1 MTSTTIANLAL
12 ARLGNSTITDITED
26 TEIAR
31 ACQLL
36 YEPTRKELLRSHR
49 WNFAQKRAT
58 LTQLADA
65 PLFGWDHAYQLPS
78 DYMRVCE
85 VNESEHGDVVLMLS
99 SRDCAIVGCFLCR
112 IGSRR
117 RRLLAGFLLIH
128 EGLLLGRHDGHVSP
142 FVDREGRVQPEMWP
156 CVPNG
161 DKIFWYSG
169 NSPEFYGQ
177 ELIDQYIRYVDK
189 YLHQLFPKT
198 QDAKTADAI
207 LELFRKAYISSI
219 FILSNHRLDYGVILI
234 PMGFLD
240 FLNPTRFLD
249 YADSFVP
256 GFEERSSGIVPPP
269 RSATS
274 GVTTNDALSLASVY
288 RSVSIIATAMKQ
300 LGIHVYRDDAEVTPT
315 PLVIRQPDIKVTREV
330 WMEQT
335 INSMALSGN
344 AYWLIGRNGRG
355 ETVNLEVL
363 NPFDVMIQTDDYGN
377 ALYYTYR
384 GTIRYELNDLQ
395 HLSMMRVP
403 GNVYGLG
410 PIQAAQKELL
420 NARDTRDYASVWF
433 TDSGIPNGVLK
444 SDQML
449 SPDQASAAKDAWN
462 LTAGAKNGVAV
473 LGNGL
478 NYQPMYLNPRDSMF
492 IESQAWNVQQVARL
506 FGVPANM
513 LLASVDGNS
522 MTYTNMVSRLL

>member
-1 MTSTTIANLAL
+1 
-12 ARLGNSTITDITED
+12 
-26 TEIAR
+26 
-31 ACQLL
+31 
-36 YEPTRKELLRSHR
+36 
-49 WNFAQKRAT
+49 
-58 LTQLADA
+58 
-65 PLFGWDHAYQLPS
+65 
-78 DYMRVCE
+78 
-85 VNESEHGDVVLMLS
+85 
-99 SRDCAIVGCFLCR
+99 
-112 IGSRR
+112 
-117 RRLLAGFLLIH
+117 
-128 EGLLLGRHDGHVSP
+128 
-142 FVDREGRVQPEMWP
+142 
-156 CVPNG
+156 
-161 DKIFWYSG
+161 
-169 NSPEFYGQ
+169 
-177 ELIDQYIRYVDK
+177 
-189 YLHQLFPKT
+189 
-198 QDAKTADAI
+198 
-207 LELFRKAYISSI
+207 
-219 FILSNHRLDYGVILI
+219 
-234 PMGFLD
+234 MGFLD
-240 FLNPTRFLD
+240 FLNPTRGFD
-249 YADSFVP
+249 IADSFVP
-256 GFEERSSGIVPPP
+256 GFNERSSGIIPPP

-315 PLVIRQPDIKVTREV
+315 PLVIRQPDIKMTREV

-335 INSMALSGN
+335 INSMALAGN

-363 NPFDVMIQTDDYGN
+363 NPFDVMIQTDDYGT

-384 GTIRYELNDLQ
+384 GTIRYELNQIQ
-395 HLSMMRVP
+395 HLAMMRVP

-449 SPDQASAAKDAWN
+449 SPDQAAAAKDAWN
-462 LTAGAKNGVAV
+462 ATAGAKNGVAV

-506 FGVPANM
+506 FGIPANM
-513 LLASVDGNS
+513 LMASVDGNS
-522 MTYTNMVSRLL
+522 MTYTNMEQEQMAFVRYTLSQYIVEIESALSHLLTRGTMVKINVDSILRSDTLTRYQAHKLAIESGWMTIDEVRAIEDLPTVGGDFSAVS

>member
-1 MTSTTIANLAL
+1 
-12 ARLGNSTITDITED
+12 
-26 TEIAR
+26 
-31 ACQLL
+31 
-36 YEPTRKELLRSHR
+36 
-49 WNFAQKRAT
+49 
-58 LTQLADA
+58 
-65 PLFGWDHAYQLPS
+65 
-78 DYMRVCE
+78 
-85 VNESEHGDVVLMLS
+85 
-99 SRDCAIVGCFLCR
+99 
-112 IGSRR
+112 
-117 RRLLAGFLLIH
+117 
-128 EGLLLGRHDGHVSP
+128 
-142 FVDREGRVQPEMWP
+142 
-156 CVPNG
+156 
-161 DKIFWYSG
+161 
-169 NSPEFYGQ
+169 
-177 ELIDQYIRYVDK
+177 
-189 YLHQLFPKT
+189 
-198 QDAKTADAI
+198 
-207 LELFRKAYISSI
+207 
-219 FILSNHRLDYGVILI
+219 
-234 PMGFLD
+234 MGFLD
-240 FLNPTRFLD
+240 FLNPTRYLD
-249 YADSFVP
+249 IADSFVP
-256 GFEERSSGIVPPP
+256 GFDERSSGIIPPP

-330 WMEQT
+330 WTEQT
-335 INSMALSGN
+335 INSMALAGN

-355 ETVNLEVL
+355 ETINLEVL

-384 GTIRYELNDLQ
+384 GTIRYELKDLQ
-395 HLSMMRVP
+395 HLAMMRVP

-449 SPDQASAAKDAWN
+449 SPDQAAAAKDAWN
-462 LTAGAKNGVAV
+462 ATAGAKNGVAV

-506 FGVPANM
+506 FGIPANM
-513 LLASVDGNS
+513 LMASVDGNS
-522 MTYTNMVSRLL
+522 MTYTNMEQEQMAFVRYTLSQYIVEIESALTYLTTRGTMVKINVDSLLRSDTLTRYQAHKLAIESGWMTVDEVRAIEDMPTVGGDFSDVS

>member
-1 MTSTTIANLAL
+1 
-12 ARLGNSTITDITED
+12 
-26 TEIAR
+26 
-31 ACQLL
+31 
-36 YEPTRKELLRSHR
+36 
-49 WNFAQKRAT
+49 
-58 LTQLADA
+58 
-65 PLFGWDHAYQLPS
+65 
-78 DYMRVCE
+78 
-85 VNESEHGDVVLMLS
+85 
-99 SRDCAIVGCFLCR
+99 
-112 IGSRR
+112 
-117 RRLLAGFLLIH
+117 
-128 EGLLLGRHDGHVSP
+128 
-142 FVDREGRVQPEMWP
+142 
-156 CVPNG
+156 
-161 DKIFWYSG
+161 
-169 NSPEFYGQ
+169 
-177 ELIDQYIRYVDK
+177 
-189 YLHQLFPKT
+189 
-198 QDAKTADAI
+198 
-207 LELFRKAYISSI
+207 
-219 FILSNHRLDYGVILI
+219 
-234 PMGFLD
+234 MGFLD
-240 FLNPTRFLD
+240 FLNPTRYLD
-249 YADSFVP
+249 IADSFVP

-315 PLVIRQPDIKVTREV
+315 PLVVRQPDIKMTREM

-335 INSMALSGN
+335 VNSMALSGN

-363 NPFDVMIQTDDYGN
+363 NPFDMMIQTDDYGK
-377 ALYYTYR
+377 AVYYFYR
-384 GTIRYELNDLQ
+384 GVQKYELNEIQ
-395 HLSMMRVP
+395 HLSLMRVP

-449 SPDQASAAKDAWN
+449 SPDQAAAAKDAWN

-478 NYQPMYLNPRDSMF
+478 NYQPMYLNPRDALF
-492 IESQAWNVQQVARL
+492 IEAQAFNVQQIARL

-522 MTYTNMVSRLL
+522 MTYSNMEQEQMGFVRYTLSQYIVEIESALSHLLTRGTMVKINVDSLLRSDTLTRYQAHKLAIESGWMTIDEVRAIEDLPTVGGDFSAVS

>member
-1 MTSTTIANLAL
+1 
-12 ARLGNSTITDITED
+12 
-26 TEIAR
+26 
-31 ACQLL
+31 
-36 YEPTRKELLRSHR
+36 
-49 WNFAQKRAT
+49 
-58 LTQLADA
+58 
-65 PLFGWDHAYQLPS
+65 
-78 DYMRVCE
+78 
-85 VNESEHGDVVLMLS
+85 
-99 SRDCAIVGCFLCR
+99 
-112 IGSRR
+112 
-117 RRLLAGFLLIH
+117 
-128 EGLLLGRHDGHVSP
+128 
-142 FVDREGRVQPEMWP
+142 
-156 CVPNG
+156 
-161 DKIFWYSG
+161 
-169 NSPEFYGQ
+169 
-177 ELIDQYIRYVDK
+177 
-189 YLHQLFPKT
+189 
-198 QDAKTADAI
+198 
-207 LELFRKAYISSI
+207 
-219 FILSNHRLDYGVILI
+219 
-234 PMGFLD
+234 MGFLD
-240 FLNPTRFLD
+240 FLNPTRGFD
-249 YADSFVP
+249 IAQSFAP
-256 GFEERSSGIVPPP
+256 GFEERSSGIIPPP

-335 INSMALSGN
+335 INSLALAGN

-355 ETVNLEVL
+355 ETINLEVL
-363 NPFDVMIQTDDYGN
+363 NPFEMMIQTDDYGT
-377 ALYYTYR
+377 ALYYVYR
-384 GTIRYELNDLQ
+384 GITRYELRDIQQLA
-395 HLSMMRVP
+395 MMRVP

-449 SPDQASAAKDAWN
+449 SPDQAAAAKDAWN

-478 NYQPMYLNPRDSMF
+478 TYQPMYLNPRDAMF
-492 IESQAWNVQQVARL
+492 LEAQAFNVQQIARL

-522 MTYTNMVSRLL
+522 MTYSNMEQEQMGFVRYTLSQYIVEIESALSHLMTRGTMVKINVDSLLRSDTLTRYQAHQIAIASGWMTIDEVRAIEDMPTLGGDFSAVN

>member
-1 MTSTTIANLAL
+1 
-12 ARLGNSTITDITED
+12 
-26 TEIAR
+26 
-31 ACQLL
+31 
-36 YEPTRKELLRSHR
+36 
-49 WNFAQKRAT
+49 
-58 LTQLADA
+58 
-65 PLFGWDHAYQLPS
+65 
-78 DYMRVCE
+78 
-85 VNESEHGDVVLMLS
+85 
-99 SRDCAIVGCFLCR
+99 
-112 IGSRR
+112 
-117 RRLLAGFLLIH
+117 
-128 EGLLLGRHDGHVSP
+128 
-142 FVDREGRVQPEMWP
+142 
-156 CVPNG
+156 
-161 DKIFWYSG
+161 
-169 NSPEFYGQ
+169 
-177 ELIDQYIRYVDK
+177 
-189 YLHQLFPKT
+189 
-198 QDAKTADAI
+198 
-207 LELFRKAYISSI
+207 
-219 FILSNHRLDYGVILI
+219 
-234 PMGFLD
+234 MGFLD
-240 FLNPTRFLD
+240 FLNPTRGFD
-249 YADSFVP
+249 IAQSFAP
-256 GFEERSSGIVPPP
+256 GFEERSSGIIPPP

-335 INSMALSGN
+335 INSLALAGN

-355 ETVNLEVL
+355 ETINLEVL
-363 NPFDVMIQTDDYGN
+363 NPFDMMIQTDDYGT
-377 ALYYTYR
+377 ALYYVYR
-384 GTIRYELNDLQ
+384 GITRYELRDIQQLA
-395 HLSMMRVP
+395 MMRVP

-478 NYQPMYLNPRDSMF
+478 TYQPMYLNPRDAMF
-492 IESQAWNVQQVARL
+492 LEAQAFNVQQIARL

-522 MTYTNMVSRLL
+522 MTYSNMEQEQMGFVRYTLSQYIVEIESALSHLMTRGTMVKINVDSLLRSDTLTRYQAHQIAIASGWMTIDEVRAIEDMPTLGGDFSAVN

>member
-1 MTSTTIANLAL
+1 
-12 ARLGNSTITDITED
+12 
-26 TEIAR
+26 
-31 ACQLL
+31 
-36 YEPTRKELLRSHR
+36 
-49 WNFAQKRAT
+49 
-58 LTQLADA
+58 
-65 PLFGWDHAYQLPS
+65 
-78 DYMRVCE
+78 
-85 VNESEHGDVVLMLS
+85 
-99 SRDCAIVGCFLCR
+99 
-112 IGSRR
+112 
-117 RRLLAGFLLIH
+117 
-128 EGLLLGRHDGHVSP
+128 
-142 FVDREGRVQPEMWP
+142 
-156 CVPNG
+156 
-161 DKIFWYSG
+161 
-169 NSPEFYGQ
+169 
-177 ELIDQYIRYVDK
+177 
-189 YLHQLFPKT
+189 
-198 QDAKTADAI
+198 
-207 LELFRKAYISSI
+207 
-219 FILSNHRLDYGVILI
+219 
-234 PMGFLD
+234 MGFLD

-249 YADSFVP
+249 IADSFVP

-335 INSMALSGN
+335 INSMALAGN

-363 NPFDVMIQTDDYGN
+363 NPFDMMIQTDDYGN
-377 ALYYTYR
+377 ALYYYYR
-384 GTIRYELNDLQ
+384 GTIKYELNEVQ

-449 SPDQASAAKDAWN
+449 SPDQAAAAKDAWN

-478 NYQPMYLNPRDSMF
+478 NYQPMYLNPRDALF
-492 IESQAWNVQQVARL
+492 IEAQSFNVQQIARL

-522 MTYTNMVSRLL
+522 MTYTNMEQEQMAFVRYTLSQYIVEIESALSHLTTRGTMVKINVDSLLRSDTLTRYQAHKLAIESGWMTIDEVRAIEDMPTIEGDFSAVS

>member
-1 MTSTTIANLAL
+1 
-12 ARLGNSTITDITED
+12 
-26 TEIAR
+26 
-31 ACQLL
+31 
-36 YEPTRKELLRSHR
+36 
-49 WNFAQKRAT
+49 
-58 LTQLADA
+58 
-65 PLFGWDHAYQLPS
+65 
-78 DYMRVCE
+78 
-85 VNESEHGDVVLMLS
+85 
-99 SRDCAIVGCFLCR
+99 
-112 IGSRR
+112 
-117 RRLLAGFLLIH
+117 
-128 EGLLLGRHDGHVSP
+128 
-142 FVDREGRVQPEMWP
+142 
-156 CVPNG
+156 
-161 DKIFWYSG
+161 
-169 NSPEFYGQ
+169 
-177 ELIDQYIRYVDK
+177 
-189 YLHQLFPKT
+189 
-198 QDAKTADAI
+198 
-207 LELFRKAYISSI
+207 
-219 FILSNHRLDYGVILI
+219 
-234 PMGFLD
+234 MGFLD
-240 FLNPTRFLD
+240 FLNPTRYLD
-249 YADSFVP
+249 IADSFVP

-335 INSMALSGN
+335 INSMALAGN

-355 ETVNLEVL
+355 ETINLEVL
-363 NPFDVMIQTDDYGN
+363 NPFDLMIQTDDYGN
-377 ALYYTYR
+377 ALYYFYR
-384 GTIRYELNDLQ
+384 GTIKYELNEVQ

-449 SPDQASAAKDAWN
+449 SPDQAAAAKDAWN

-522 MTYTNMVSRLL
+522 MTYTNMEQEQMAFVRYTLSQYIVEIESALSHLTTRGTMVKINVDSLLRSDTLTRYQAHKLAIESGWMTVDEVRAIEDMPTIEGDFSAVN

>member
-1 MTSTTIANLAL
+1 
-12 ARLGNSTITDITED
+12 
-26 TEIAR
+26 
-31 ACQLL
+31 
-36 YEPTRKELLRSHR
+36 
-49 WNFAQKRAT
+49 
-58 LTQLADA
+58 
-65 PLFGWDHAYQLPS
+65 
-78 DYMRVCE
+78 
-85 VNESEHGDVVLMLS
+85 
-99 SRDCAIVGCFLCR
+99 
-112 IGSRR
+112 
-117 RRLLAGFLLIH
+117 
-128 EGLLLGRHDGHVSP
+128 
-142 FVDREGRVQPEMWP
+142 
-156 CVPNG
+156 
-161 DKIFWYSG
+161 
-169 NSPEFYGQ
+169 
-177 ELIDQYIRYVDK
+177 
-189 YLHQLFPKT
+189 
-198 QDAKTADAI
+198 
-207 LELFRKAYISSI
+207 
-219 FILSNHRLDYGVILI
+219 
-234 PMGFLD
+234 MGFLD

-335 INSMALSGN
+335 INSLALAGN

-363 NPFDVMIQTDDYGN
+363 NPFDLMIQTDDYSN
-377 ALYYTYR
+377 PTFYFYR
-384 GTIRYELNDLQ
+384 GSIKYELNQIQ

-522 MTYTNMVSRLL
+522 MTYTNMEQEQMAFVRYTLSQYIVEIESALSHLLTRGTMVKINVDSLLRSDTLTRYQAHKLAIESGWMTVDEVRAIEDLPTVGGDFSAVS

>member
-1 MTSTTIANLAL
+1 
-12 ARLGNSTITDITED
+12 
-26 TEIAR
+26 
-31 ACQLL
+31 
-36 YEPTRKELLRSHR
+36 
-49 WNFAQKRAT
+49 
-58 LTQLADA
+58 
-65 PLFGWDHAYQLPS
+65 
-78 DYMRVCE
+78 
-85 VNESEHGDVVLMLS
+85 
-99 SRDCAIVGCFLCR
+99 
-112 IGSRR
+112 
-117 RRLLAGFLLIH
+117 
-128 EGLLLGRHDGHVSP
+128 
-142 FVDREGRVQPEMWP
+142 
-156 CVPNG
+156 
-161 DKIFWYSG
+161 
-169 NSPEFYGQ
+169 
-177 ELIDQYIRYVDK
+177 
-189 YLHQLFPKT
+189 
-198 QDAKTADAI
+198 
-207 LELFRKAYISSI
+207 
-219 FILSNHRLDYGVILI
+219 
-234 PMGFLD
+234 MGFLD

-249 YADSFVP
+249 IADSFVP

-355 ETVNLEVL
+355 ETINLEVL
-363 NPFDVMIQTDDYGN
+363 NPFDVMIQTDDYGT

-384 GTIRYELNDLQ
+384 GTIRYELNQIQ
-395 HLSMMRVP
+395 HLAMMRVP

-449 SPDQASAAKDAWN
+449 SPDQAAAAKDAWN

-492 IESQAWNVQQVARL
+492 IEAQSWNVQQIGRL
-506 FGVPANM
+506 FGIPANM
-513 LLASVDGNS
+513 LMASVDGNS
-522 MTYTNMVSRLL
+522 MTYTNMEQEQMAFVRYTLSQYIVEIESALTHVTTRGTMVKINVDSLLRSDTLTRYQAHKLAIDSGWMTIDEVRAIEDLPTVGGDFSAVS

>member
-1 MTSTTIANLAL
+1 
-12 ARLGNSTITDITED
+12 
-26 TEIAR
+26 
-31 ACQLL
+31 
-36 YEPTRKELLRSHR
+36 
-49 WNFAQKRAT
+49 
-58 LTQLADA
+58 
-65 PLFGWDHAYQLPS
+65 
-78 DYMRVCE
+78 
-85 VNESEHGDVVLMLS
+85 
-99 SRDCAIVGCFLCR
+99 
-112 IGSRR
+112 
-117 RRLLAGFLLIH
+117 
-128 EGLLLGRHDGHVSP
+128 
-142 FVDREGRVQPEMWP
+142 
-156 CVPNG
+156 
-161 DKIFWYSG
+161 
-169 NSPEFYGQ
+169 
-177 ELIDQYIRYVDK
+177 
-189 YLHQLFPKT
+189 
-198 QDAKTADAI
+198 
-207 LELFRKAYISSI
+207 
-219 FILSNHRLDYGVILI
+219 
-234 PMGFLD
+234 MGFLD
-240 FLNPTRFLD
+240 FLNPSRFLD

-335 INSMALSGN
+335 VNSMALAGN

-377 ALYYTYR
+377 ALYYVYR
-384 GTIRYELNDLQ
+384 GITQYALSDIQ

-449 SPDQASAAKDAWN
+449 SPDQAAAAKDAWN

-522 MTYTNMVSRLL
+522 MTYTNMEQEQMAFVRYTLSQYIVEIESALSHLTTRGTMVKINVDSLLRSDTLTRYQAHKLAIDSGWMTIDEVRAIEDMPTVGGDFSAVS

>member
-1 MTSTTIANLAL
+1 
-12 ARLGNSTITDITED
+12 
-26 TEIAR
+26 
-31 ACQLL
+31 
-36 YEPTRKELLRSHR
+36 
-49 WNFAQKRAT
+49 
-58 LTQLADA
+58 
-65 PLFGWDHAYQLPS
+65 
-78 DYMRVCE
+78 
-85 VNESEHGDVVLMLS
+85 
-99 SRDCAIVGCFLCR
+99 
-112 IGSRR
+112 
-117 RRLLAGFLLIH
+117 
-128 EGLLLGRHDGHVSP
+128 
-142 FVDREGRVQPEMWP
+142 
-156 CVPNG
+156 
-161 DKIFWYSG
+161 
-169 NSPEFYGQ
+169 
-177 ELIDQYIRYVDK
+177 
-189 YLHQLFPKT
+189 
-198 QDAKTADAI
+198 
-207 LELFRKAYISSI
+207 
-219 FILSNHRLDYGVILI
+219 
-234 PMGFLD
+234 MGFLD

-335 INSMALSGN
+335 INSLALAGN

-363 NPFDVMIQTDDYGN
+363 NPFDLMIQTDDYAN
-377 ALYYTYR
+377 PTFYFYR
-384 GTIRYELNDLQ
+384 GSIKYELNQIQ

-522 MTYTNMVSRLL
+522 MTYTNMEQEQMAFVRYTLSQYIVEIESALSHLLTRGTMVKINVDSLLRSDTLTRYQAHKLAIESGWMTIDEVRAIEDLPTVGGDFSAVS